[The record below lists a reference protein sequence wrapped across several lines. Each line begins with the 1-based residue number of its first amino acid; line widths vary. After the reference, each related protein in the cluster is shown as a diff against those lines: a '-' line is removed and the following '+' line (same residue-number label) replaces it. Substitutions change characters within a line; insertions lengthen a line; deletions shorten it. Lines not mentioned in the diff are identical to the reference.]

1 MPDKLGFH
9 SFFGALG
16 MGDIL
21 GILVDG
27 QPQYEFDR
35 EKSLPAEHLQRL
47 AQMDAK
53 MDRGGE
59 IEGRSVEAPD
69 LDARTRFV
77 AANLANAL
85 AAGQDNLAMAMTT
98 WLGVRRPDLK
108 QVKITSGELGMKVDL
123 DYERAY
129 EKPAPQ
135 PQIVEFNPTRH

>member
-1 MPDKLGFH
+1 
-9 SFFGALG
+9 

-27 QPQYEFDR
+27 QPEYEFDR
-35 EKSLPAEHLQRL
+35 ERPLPDGHLARL
-47 AQMDAK
+47 EQMDAK
-53 MDRGGE
+53 MDGGVV
-59 IEGRSVEAPD
+59 IQGQPVENPD

-85 AAGQDNLAMAMTT
+85 AAGQENLAMAMVT

-108 QVKITSGELGMKVDL
+108 QVRITPGELGMKVDL
-123 DYERAY
+123 DYEHPY

-135 PQIVEFNPTRH
+135 PQVVEFNPTRH